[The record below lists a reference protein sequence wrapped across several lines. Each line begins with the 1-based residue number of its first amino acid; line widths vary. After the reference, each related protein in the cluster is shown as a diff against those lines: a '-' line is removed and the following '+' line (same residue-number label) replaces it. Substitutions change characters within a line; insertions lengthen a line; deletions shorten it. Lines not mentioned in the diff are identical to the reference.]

1 MPNPPKPSGM
11 DRREFL
17 QFTGSGLLLSILATR
32 TAGAFAVEDATFA
45 SEGFSLTLHFPPG
58 GAAQLQSLR
67 NPKTRFEWAQ
77 AGCSFEPIFAT
88 TEKPSQKWTSSS
100 GARTRG
106 SSGDS
111 FEFVSRTEDKS
122 VELKTSLQAVA
133 DAPILEFQTEFYNA
147 LKASVA
153 GVTAFGPFRFALR
166 SDIGPLQVHAIRRD
180 VYGLKTIPV
189 QGPVSLS
196 GGRWNAPSMVVSY
209 FWRPSARASF
219 YYSESNGSAAGVIAL
234 RKMPM
239 QPGSAS
245 MLPI

>member
-17 QFTGSGLLLSILATR
+17 QFTGSGLLLSILATQ
-32 TAGAFAVEDATFA
+32 TAGAFAAEDATFA
-45 SEGFSLTLHFPPG
+45 SDGFSLTLHFLPG

-77 AGCSFEPIFAT
+77 AGCPFKPIFTT

-133 DAPILEFQTEFYNA
+133 DAPILEFQTEF
-147 LKASVA
+147 
-153 GVTAFGPFRFALR
+153 
-166 SDIGPLQVHAIRRD
+166 
-180 VYGLKTIPV
+180 
-189 QGPVSLS
+189 
-196 GGRWNAPSMVVSY
+196 
-209 FWRPSARASF
+209 
-219 YYSESNGSAAGVIAL
+219 
-234 RKMPM
+234 
-239 QPGSAS
+239 
-245 MLPI
+245 